1 MMSIVS
7 TRKHQLLPTL
17 LACAMG
23 FGLVRPAMAVDVNSA
38 DYVPAPAG
46 TNIAAFYTTYATR
59 GSYKGLGGPEITK
72 DTNLESFV
80 AMPRLIHYMDVGG
93 ITVAPQVLTP
103 FGTLFNGKL
112 GGASLKSTGGA
123 ADVILAAPIW
133 FGNNAQSAS
142 YFAVTPYLFVPV
154 GSYKIGDPLNLGESR
169 WKFDLQ
175 AGLAQG
181 LSPDALLQ
189 ITGDVMWY
197 GSNNDAL
204 GRGIGRLEQDNTYQ
218 LQTWLSYIPP
228 SDKTWRVAVGYS
240 KYWGGQQRLNGAP
253 TGAAT
258 QADQIRFELS
268 KFVTPDFQILGQIQH
283 DIAATGGFR
292 EDLRATIR
300 LLKIL

>member
-1 MMSIVS
+1 MPIASV
-7 TRKHQLLPTL
+7 RKRRLIPFLA
-17 LACAMG
+17 ACATAL
-23 FGLVRPAMAVDVNSA
+23 GLAEPAMAVDVNSA

-46 TNIAAFYTTYATR
+46 TSIAAFYTTYTTR
-59 GSYKGLGGPEITK
+59 GSYKAVGGSEITQ

-80 AMPRLIHYMDVGG
+80 AMPRLIHYMDIGG
-93 ITVAPQVLTP
+93 ITVAPQVLAP
-103 FGTLFNGKL
+103 VGTLFNGKL

-133 FGNNAQSAS
+133 FGNNAQSAT
-142 YFAVTPYLFVPV
+142 YFAITPYLFVPV
-154 GSYKIGDPLNLGESR
+154 GSYKIGDPLNLGENR

-181 LSPDALLQ
+181 LSPDVLLQ
-189 ITGDVMWY
+189 VTGDVMWY
-197 GSNNDAL
+197 GTNSDAI

-240 KYWGGQQRLNGAP
+240 KYWGGQQRLNGAL

-258 QADQIRFELS
+258 ESDQIRFELS